1 MGLLRGIARWLR
13 HHFFNKIN
21 DSKCYRLRLDSLFR
35 YLSVVWVR
43 CDMLAQPLWRIGV
56 RSKVNDT
63 YSPELDAKA
72 QIPRGEQVYD
82 RSMLAV
88 LTSRAWNRRMALA
101 ENAARGQF
109 PSYKRPDYAVV
120 VDPRWLEPVRNG
132 RRLWKKEIDREQ
144 RQT

>member
-1 MGLLRGIARWLR
+1 MTPLETEADPNIRVGPLRWGR
-13 HHFFNKIN
+13 
-21 DSKCYRLRLDSLFR
+21 
-35 YLSVVWVR
+35 
-43 CDMLAQPLWRIGV
+43 P
-56 RSKVNDT
+56 
-63 YSPELDAKA
+63 AKA

-88 LTSRAWNRRMALA
+88 LTSRAWNRGLALA

-132 RRLWKKEIDREQ
+132 RRLWKKEINREQ